1 MQKDMNTLQ
10 CRSNAG
16 RRCRNEAVVMRKN
29 YKCSNIKFCME
40 DENQRRTWEY
50 LQGITRKDGSYG
62 KILSDVFVAVLDGQ
76 IPTGSDRM
84 TGDSVIPLEQNTD
97 ILEKMLDRALEQKF
111 QEMFQG
117 LQKVLA
123 EQINSSFS
131 EYASA
136 FRSDAKKYM
145 EKTEADGMGQMQE
158 AELSEDMM
166 AFAFAMGE

>member
-1 MQKDMNTLQ
+1 
-10 CRSNAG
+10 
-16 RRCRNEAVVMRKN
+16 MRKT

-62 KILSDVFVAVLDGQ
+62 KILSDAFVAVLDRQ
-76 IPTGSDRM
+76 IRTGTDKAEDNSDSAITLREDM
-84 TGDSVIPLEQNTD
+84 D
-97 ILEKMLDRALEQKF
+97 ILGKMLDEVLEKKFNEIF
-111 QEMFQG
+111 QE
-117 LQKVLA
+117 LQRSLA

-136 FRSDAKKYM
+136 FHSGAENLT
-145 EKTEADGMGQMQE
+145 EKADADGMEQMQE